1 VNPVRPGMTASGE
14 SAAGQGGRSSSGSTD
29 LESSLRALGGEV
41 KRSAQNSACD
51 LVLSTARATAPKG

>member
-1 VNPVRPGMTASGE
+1 MCIRDR
-14 SAAGQGGRSSSGSTD
+14 GGRSSSGSTD